1 MKKIILI
8 LLFIIAGLVIYF
20 SLSTEVTNNLDT
32 FVYDLP
38 FKEGTKQKVQVL
50 AVSLRQAL

>member
-1 MKKIILI
+1 MKKLLFVFLFI
-8 LLFIIAGLVIYF
+8 LLVIIVYF
-20 SLSTEVTNNLDT
+20 SLGSKVTNNLDT
-32 FVYDLP
+32 YAYDLP